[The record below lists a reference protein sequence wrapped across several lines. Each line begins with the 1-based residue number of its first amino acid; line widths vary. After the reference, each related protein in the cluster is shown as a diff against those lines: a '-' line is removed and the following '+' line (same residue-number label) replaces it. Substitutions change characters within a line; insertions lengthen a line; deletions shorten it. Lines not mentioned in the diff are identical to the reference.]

1 MDGVERE
8 ASGDARA
15 AQASKP
21 FKLWGAGTPRS
32 LRPIWVAEELGLA
45 YDLAPIGPRTGET
58 QTPAYTQ
65 LTRKQKIPFLED
77 GDLKLSESIAICRY
91 LTAAYPGP
99 EIWRAQTLRDQARE
113 DEWLCYFYGELDE
126 TALYVMRRHLDLAA
140 IYGEAE
146 NAVAAAKGYLAKHLD
161 VVAAHLENRARV
173 MGEQGASGKQAPGDQ
188 LSLPDIVL
196 VSCLDWAVL
205 YGVDVPEP
213 LLAYRRGLA
222 RRPAYRRAMRD
233 NYRDLPGLEQLFGE
247 D

>member
-1 MDGVERE
+1 MDGVGRD
-8 ASGDARA
+8 ASEGARA

-77 GDLKLSESIAICRY
+77 GDVKLSESIAICRY

-99 EIWRAQTLRDQARE
+99 EIWRAETLRDRARE

-126 TALYVMRRHLDLAA
+126 TALYVMRRHLDLAE

-146 NAVAAAKGYLAKHLD
+146 NAVRAAKGYLAKHLG
-161 VVAAHLENRARV
+161 VIATHLENRARV
-173 MGEQGASGKQAPGDQ
+173 MGAPGPQAPGDQ

-196 VSCLDWAVL
+196 VSCLDWAVV
-205 YGVDVPEP
+205 YGVAAPEP

-222 RRPAYRRAMRD
+222 RRPAYRRAMRV
-233 NYRDLPGLEQLFGE
+233 NYRDLPGLEQLLGE